1 MTTDAMSGRKGKM
14 TSSGP
19 KRHVVWAPLICFFF
33 LFRLLFF
40 LLSHRYSCHHHDHGQ
55 CRPTKNRYV
64 IFCTFYFILLIKYYE
79 AHEGPQQPRRP
90 TQAHEEET
98 GPRCVFFYFFLSVL
112 LTTTAPNDADA
123 SFVWAV

>member
-64 IFCTFYFILLIKYYE
+64 IFCTFYFIFLIKYYE

-90 TQAHEEET
+90 TPTKRNQ
-98 GPRCVFFYFFLSVL
+98 G
-112 LTTTAPNDADA
+112 PNDA
-123 SFVWAV
+123 SGVVWALGVFF